1 VLRTTFLVLEIV
13 FIIGLSLTVFP
24 ERQFWPL
31 DLLTFFWSLIIAF
44 AVLVLLASLF
54 LPGLGVKIVAV
65 IAIGIACVPVIR
77 MPPAPRSAEEHNLRL
92 ITANLFVENT
102 DPREFIAFLV
112 KEQPDIV
119 VTEETRPV
127 FEDAIRNSGL
137 FAFES
142 SRDMRARDDK
152 KVFSRFPLREE
163 TQVGEPAGSPVL
175 ERHPMRLVVDTPNGP
190 LVLYA
195 VHPDSPRDPQ
205 RWQQRNL
212 YLETLAHS
220 VAQEPKTLPVVVAG
234 DWNTPPWSAYFRAFF
249 AKTGY
254 RYIQGRSWP
263 ATTRFLM
270 RFQSFMTFGSTI
282 DHVALSPGVTM
293 SNWQIGP
300 KFGSNHL
307 PVIVDLGVPHNAAL
321 AQK

>member
-1 VLRTTFLVLEIV
+1 MFLVFEIL
-13 FIIGLSLTVFP
+13 FLAGLSLTVFP
-24 ERQFWPL
+24 GRQFWPL
-31 DLLTFFWSLIIAF
+31 DLLTFFWTLVIAF

-54 LPGLGVKIVAV
+54 LPGLGVKILAV
-65 IAIGIACVPVIR
+65 IAIGIACVPVIL
-77 MPPAPRSAEEHNLRL
+77 MPPAPKSSEEHNLRL

-102 DPREFIAFLV
+102 DPREFVALLV

-119 VTEETRPV
+119 VTEETTPI

-137 FAFES
+137 YPFES

-163 TQVGEPAGSPVL
+163 TQVNEAVGSPVL
-175 ERHPMRLVVDTPNGP
+175 ERHPMRMVVDTPSGP

-195 VHPDSPRDPQ
+195 VHTDSPRDPD

-212 YLETLAHS
+212 YLETLAHY
-220 VAQEPKTLPVVVAG
+220 VAAEPKTLPVVVAG
-234 DWNTPPWSAYFRAFF
+234 DWNTPPWSAFFRAFF
-249 AKTGY
+249 DKTGY

-270 RFQSFMTFGSTI
+270 RFESFMIFGSTI
-282 DHVALSPGVTM
+282 DHVALSPDVTM
-293 SNWQIGP
+293 ANWRIGP